1 MEDISVDKLSGV
13 YLKLRDQREALKR
26 KYEEDDAI
34 LLNDMNQIEDAL
46 LLALREAEAD
56 SISTPT
62 ATVIRR
68 VSKRYNPT
76 NWDAV
81 YKMIH
86 KHQAYG
92 LLHKR
97 VHDTNMR
104 EFLDQNPDEYPAGLN
119 VDSSYAVTVRRKSA
133 T

>member
-1 MEDISVDKLSGV
+1 MEDISVDKLSAA
-13 YLKLRDQREALKR
+13 YLKIRDQREALKR

-34 LLNDMNQIEDAL
+34 LLGDMNQIEDAL

-81 YKMIH
+81 YQMIH
-86 KHQAYG
+86 RHQAYG
-92 LLHKR
+92 VLHKR

-104 EFLDQNPDEYPAGLN
+104 EFLEQNPDEHPAGLN